1 MHIRHLHDSTQKHM
15 GSTIFIHPL
24 SHPLPLSPAASL
36 SNILSL
42 FQAPGPGFTTWYSV
56 FTGCGHH
63 AFCTL
68 FVPSLPSSLL
78 PSFPLSHLPFCGFS
92 LSSSSSMPSL
102 HAGVWGP
109 LTFYPFPPSMFLCSL
124 TDFQRE
130 MTWFATLTVST
141 KALATLTSWVTF
153 DSFNL
158 SELRGPSSKP
168 AYQGNQKYHCSTL
181 GPYVGYISSSCC
193 FRELPCLINNPG
205 LTEKSAITSCQ
216 ACSSLGASM
225 K

>member
-1 MHIRHLHDSTQKHM
+1 MVLCVHWVQ
-15 GSTIFIHPL
+15 P
-24 SHPLPLSPAASL
+24 P
-36 SNILSL
+36 
-42 FQAPGPGFTTWYSV
+42 
-56 FTGCGHH
+56 
-63 AFCTL
+63 CTL

-92 LSSSSSMPSL
+92 LSSSSSMASL

-168 AYQGNQKYHCSTL
+168 AYQGNQKCHLSTL

-205 LTEKSAITSCQ
+205 LTAKIHHNQLLGLWLLRGIQEIMLLVCKFSDNETEGGNQRHVQSKCFPLLCQ
-216 ACSSLGASM
+216 NFLDRRNHASSL
-225 K
+225 